1 MFILLFVLLFS
12 IFDKFPLY
20 TFIEFNRERS
30 KAFINCLEEGGKR
43 KAVNKKKKERKGN
56 KGNRLL
62 CVAPAYMVYILM

>member
-43 KAVNKKKKERKGN
+43 KAVNKKKKRK
-56 KGNRLL
+56 KG
-62 CVAPAYMVYILM
+62 